1 MDAAAES
8 STNSITQQPFL
19 TPAHLWIGDSETL
32 VVEAKKFLQKRW
44 CPHGGCGN
52 CTLCH
57 SIESE
62 QHYNVRWFV
71 PDGWYK
77 REDLT
82 DLFST
87 IALSLEQGQ
96 EYFFII
102 QKADCLPAA
111 CFNSLLKSIEE
122 PPPGYHFIFFAQR
135 ANDVAATIRSR
146 CIVRQCAESIP
157 QLLTHPLASLF
168 VGVRRIPPYEFLQI
182 LDQSDLNEQIT
193 IELLDELLGHWLAQ
207 CKQAIAEKNHALA
220 KQSELM
226 ISLIKAALEE
236 PPMSGSSSLFWK
248 QFFMSVYG

>member
-1 MDAAAES
+1 MDAATES
-8 STNSITQQPFL
+8 STNITQRPFIA
-19 TPAHLWIGDSETL
+19 PAHLWIGDSETL
-32 VVEAKKFLQKRW
+32 LAEAKKFLRQRW
-44 CPHGGCGN
+44 CAANGCGK
-52 CTLCH
+52 CALCC

-62 QHYNVRWFV
+62 QQYNIRWFS
-71 PDGWYK
+71 PDGYYK
-77 REDLT
+77 RDDLA

-122 PPPGYHFIFFAQR
+122 PPQGYHFIFLAQR

-146 CIVRQCAESIP
+146 CIVRQFSESVP
-157 QLLTHPLASLF
+157 DLLTHPLASSF
-168 VGVRRIPPYEFLQI
+168 IGTRHITPYEFMQI
-182 LDQSDLNEQIT
+182 LDAADLDEQMT
-193 IELLDELLGHWLAQ
+193 IELLDALLGHWLSQ
-207 CKQAIAEKNHALA
+207 CKKAIAEKDNALS

-226 ISLIKAALEE
+226 IALIKVALEE

-248 QFFMSVYG
+248 QFFMAVYG

>member
-8 STNSITQQPFL
+8 IAKIITQRPFL
-19 TPAHLWIGDSETL
+19 APAQLWIGDADTL
-32 VVEAKKFLQKRW
+32 IEKAKKFLQQRW
-44 CPHGGCGN
+44 CTANGCGK
-52 CTLCH
+52 CSLCN

-62 QHYNVRWFV
+62 QHYSIRWFA

-77 REDLT
+77 REDIA

-87 IALSLEQGQ
+87 IALGLEQGQ

-122 PPPGYHFIFFAQR
+122 PPEGYHFIFFAQR

-146 CIVRQCAESIP
+146 CIIRQFVESIP
-157 QLLTHPLASLF
+157 TLLTHPLASLF
-168 VGVRRIPPYEFLQI
+168 VGMRHITPYEFMQV
-182 LDQSDLNEQIT
+182 LDAADLDEQIT
-193 IELLDELLGHWLAQ
+193 IELLDALLGHWLSQSKKAIGEKNNTLS
-207 CKQAIAEKNHALA
+207 KQA
-220 KQSELM
+220 ELM
-226 ISLIKAALEE
+226 IALIKAALEE

-248 QFFMSVYG
+248 QFFMTIYG